1 MVNTRDL
8 CCFSVFGVV
17 RSSYTFN
24 VAIIIT
30 LFFSVLFLIGD
41 LCAILQ
47 NMSDD

>member
-30 LFFSVLFLIGD
+30 LFFSVIIGD

-47 NMSDD
+47 NMYDD

>member
-30 LFFSVLFLIGD
+30 LFFVCFLIGD
-41 LCAILQ
+41 LFAILQ